1 MSNVLVTG
9 ATGFLGKYIVKELL
23 ENGHNVVA
31 LGNSEIRAKMFQTS
45 FRDVKLYLFDLSK
58 DYGQIKKII
67 KTHNIEYIVHC
78 AAFKHVDLSES
89 NVLRVVDVNING
101 TMNVI
106 NAANECGIKNVIGVS
121 TDKSINPSC
130 VYGTTKKL
138 SEDMLR
144 NQKFGIFQ
152 GVNFLYSSGSVL
164 EVWEKQIKQNKKIT
178 VNNSAIRY
186 FVLAQEAAKTIANN
200 LDTTETFSVDKC
212 YKINISDL
220 QKAFSAFYNYYEVKE
235 YDLLKVEKVVE
246 EAPDNVEIID
256 VLPEEALSLIKI
268 HKINEI

>member
-1 MSNVLVTG
+1 MSNILVTG
-9 ATGFLGKYIVKELL
+9 ATGFLGKYVVKELA
-23 ENGHNVVA
+23 ERSYSIVA

-45 FRDVKLYLFDLSK
+45 FKNVPLYLFDIAE
-58 DYGQIKKII
+58 DYGQIKKIVKEHKI
-67 KTHNIEYIVHC
+67 DYIIHC

-89 NVLRVVDVNING
+89 NVMRVVDVNING
-101 TMNVI
+101 TRNVI
-106 NAANECGIKNVIGVS
+106 NAANQFALKNVIGVS

-138 SEDMLR
+138 SEDMFR

-164 EVWEKQIKQNKKIT
+164 EVWEKQMNQNKKIT

-186 FVLAQEAAKTIANN
+186 FVLAQEAAKTIVDN
-200 LDTTETFSVDKC
+200 LNLKTTFSVEKC

-220 QKAFSAFYNYYEVKE
+220 QKAFSKFYDYHKIEQ
-235 YDLLKVEKVVE
+235 YDLLKVEKIE
-246 EAPDNVEIID
+246 EEPPEGVEIINLSVD
-256 VLPEEALSLIKI
+256 EIVSLIENYKL
-268 HKINEI
+268 NEI